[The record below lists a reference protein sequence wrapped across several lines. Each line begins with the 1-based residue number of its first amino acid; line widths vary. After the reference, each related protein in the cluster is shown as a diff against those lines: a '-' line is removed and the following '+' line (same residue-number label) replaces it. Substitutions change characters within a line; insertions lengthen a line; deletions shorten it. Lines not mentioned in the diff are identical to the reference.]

1 MTRAMKDSGI
11 PWVGK
16 IPADW
21 EVKRIS
27 WLMSRKPPQYSPEEE
42 LLSVFLNRGVIRFCE
57 EEGKRTNVT
66 SLDLSKYQLVEPG
79 DFVLNNQQAW
89 RGSVGVSNY
98 RGIISPAYI
107 ILRLAEC
114 LGKSYAN
121 HLLRSKCIVSVYEQC
136 SRGVGSIQRNLIW
149 DWLRFHYLPV
159 PPLAEQKRIAAY
171 LDEVTGSI
179 DGLRE
184 KIAREIE
191 RLDDY
196 KKSVITEAVCHGLD
210 KSAKMKDSGIP
221 WVGKVPSAWEVT
233 RGKYFLKLLS
243 RPTKEDDGVITCFR
257 DGEVTL
263 RSKRREDGFTIS
275 LKECGYQGVEP
286 GDLVVHGM
294 DGFAGSIGISDS
306 RGKASPVLNV
316 MDSSQCKRYIMYYL
330 RSMAYGD
337 VFTGLATGIRVR
349 SCDLRWNKLANL
361 QYILPP
367 LPEQKRIAAHLDE
380 VTVKVDEVIAKR
392 KAEME
397 RLEAAKRSII
407 CECVTGKRVVS
418 G

>member
-1 MTRAMKDSGI
+1 LRWNKLAK
-11 PWVGK
+11 
-16 IPADW
+16 
-21 EVKRIS
+21 
-27 WLMSRKPPQYSPEEE
+27 LQY
-42 LLSVFLNRGVIRFCE
+42 I
-57 EEGKRTNVT
+57 
-66 SLDLSKYQLVEPG
+66 
-79 DFVLNNQQAW
+79 
-89 RGSVGVSNY
+89 
-98 RGIISPAYI
+98 
-107 ILRLAEC
+107 
-114 LGKSYAN
+114 
-121 HLLRSKCIVSVYEQC
+121 
-136 SRGVGSIQRNLIW
+136 
-149 DWLRFHYLPV
+149 V
-159 PPLAEQKRIAAY
+159 PPLPEQKRIASY
-171 LDEVTGSI
+171 LDKVTGSI

-221 WVGKVPSAWEVT
+221 WVGKVPSGWEVT
-233 RGKYFLKLLS
+233 KGKYILKLLNRS
-243 RPTKEDDGVITCFR
+243 TKEDDGVITCFR

-263 RSKRREDGFTIS
+263 RSKRREEGFTIS

-316 MDSSQCKRYIMYYL
+316 MDSSQFKKYIMYYL
-330 RSMAYGD
+330 RSMAYGN

-361 QYILPP
+361 RYILPP
-367 LPEQKRIAAHLDE
+367 LEEQRRIAEYLDG
-380 VTVKVDEVIAKR
+380 VTAKIDEMIAKR
-392 KAEME
+392 KAE
-397 RLEAAKRSII
+397 LEMLESLKRSII
-407 CECVTGKRVVS
+407 CECVTGKREVP